1 MEKNN
6 KNLLLDVDQVLKSVP
21 ISSEEKVADLG
32 CGNFG
37 YFTFSTAKMV
47 GKRGVVYAVDIMKSS
62 LQEIEKKSLEDNLS
76 QVKTIWSNL
85 ELWQATKI
93 ETASLDTVLL
103 VNTLYQSDKRS
114 DILRE
119 AIRMLKN
126 KGKVLIVEWESTDIP
141 FGPEPEKRVKKQ
153 GIIDAAPRLG
163 LQLEK
168 EFKAGKYHFGLVL
181 IKV

>member
-6 KNLLLDVDQVLKSVP
+6 KNLLLDVEQVLKSVP
-21 ISSEEKVADLG
+21 ISSEEKIADLG
-32 CGNFG
+32 CGKFG
-37 YFTFSTAKMV
+37 YFTFLTAKMV
-47 GKRGVVYAVDIMKSS
+47 GKRGLVYAVDIMKPS
-62 LQEIEKKSLEDNLS
+62 LEEIEKKSLEDNLS

-85 ELWQATKI
+85 EIWQATKI
-93 ETASLDTVLL
+93 ETSSLDTVLL
-103 VNTLYQSDKRS
+103 INTLYQSDKRS

-126 KGKVLIVEWESTDIP
+126 KGKVLIVEWENIDIP

-153 GIIDAAPRLG
+153 SILDLAPRLG

-168 EFKAGKYHFGLVL
+168 EFKAGKYHFGLVF